1 MPADHPA
8 GPQSSKMGSMGK
20 TAMKTLKL
28 SVEETWNLTMDWNG
42 YDDCPASPLSLARPV
57 YRPARG

>member
-8 GPQSSKMGSMGK
+8 GQQSSKMGNIGK

-28 SVEETWNLTMDWNG
+28 SVEETWNLTMD
-42 YDDCPASPLSLARPV
+42 
-57 YRPARG
+57 